1 MLIIPCPW
9 CGERDESEF
18 SYGGRAKPLPP
29 LDASSDAWQAALHV
43 HENPDGWHEELWFHG
58 FGCSQWLVIRRHTRT
73 QEIVAGRVPGKV
85 S

>member
-18 SYGGRAKPLPP
+18 SYGGRAKLLPP
-29 LDASSDAWQAALHV
+29 LDASADAWQAALHV

-58 FGCSQWLVIRRHTRT
+58 FGCNQWLVIRRHTRA
-73 QEIVAGRVPGKV
+73 QEIAGGRAPGEA

>member
-18 SYGGRAKPLPP
+18 SYGGRAKLLPP
-29 LDASSDAWQAALHV
+29 LDASADAWQAALHV

-58 FGCSQWLVIRRHTRT
+58 FGCNQWLVIRRHTRT
-73 QEIVAGRVPGKV
+73 QEIAGGRAPGEE

>member
-18 SYGGRAKPLPP
+18 SYGGRAKLLPP
-29 LDASSDAWQAALHV
+29 LDASADAWQAALHV

-58 FGCSQWLVIRRHTRT
+58 FGCNQWLVIRRHTRT
-73 QEIVAGRVPGKV
+73 QEIAGGRAPGEA